1 MAINPLTREQK
12 LLAELVI
19 QVGNISEA
27 LQTSSSIHTIQEI
40 QTQLAEAAEERSVLT
55 AALTSA
61 NSKISELQSALT
73 VAHPGDVTPDNVGEV
88 MNTLNI
94 NFES

>member
-1 MAINPLTREQK
+1 MAINTLTREQK

-19 QVGNISEA
+19 QVSNISEA

-61 NSKISELQSALT
+61 NFKISELQAALT
-73 VAHPGDVTPDNVGEV
+73 VTHPGDVTPDDVGEV

-94 NFES
+94 NFEP